1 MKTKSRII
9 SIVNAYSLN
18 SSIAGISTFRLSQ
31 LNLSTDLEAKLP
43 SNVRLGHLAEKVV
56 SKLIKSSTNY
66 TLLHENIQI
75 LEDKKTIGEIDFIL
89 QEVHTREIT
98 HVELAYKF
106 YLYDPACS
114 SEPIKN
120 WIGPNRNDSLQ
131 EKLDKLEKKQFPLL
145 YHHCTESTFK
155 DIALA
160 DVSQALCLL
169 VSLYIPYEYKKSF
182 SPEYQKGIKGYYLD
196 FETFT
201 TLEHSATFYYTPT
214 KKEWGI
220 DPSENEIWTDLSG
233 IIQQIKACML
243 EKQAPLVWQKKGS
256 TYTQFF
262 IVWW

>member
-66 TLLHENIQI
+66 TLLYENIQI

-145 YHHCTESTFK
+145 YHHCTESTF
-155 DIALA
+155 
-160 DVSQALCLL
+160 
-169 VSLYIPYEYKKSF
+169 
-182 SPEYQKGIKGYYLD
+182 
-196 FETFT
+196 
-201 TLEHSATFYYTPT
+201 
-214 KKEWGI
+214 
-220 DPSENEIWTDLSG
+220 
-233 IIQQIKACML
+233 
-243 EKQAPLVWQKKGS
+243 
-256 TYTQFF
+256 
-262 IVWW
+262 

>member
-1 MKTKSRII
+1 MKTKSRIT
-9 SIVNAYSLN
+9 SIVNSHSLS
-18 SSIAGISTFRLSQ
+18 SSIAGISTFSLSQ
-31 LNLSTDLEAKLP
+31 LDLDTDLEVTLP
-43 SNVRLGHLAEKVV
+43 DNVRLGHLAEKVV
-56 SKLIKSSTNY
+56 SELIKSSTNY
-66 TLLHENIQI
+66 TLLYENIQI
-75 LEDKKTIGEIDFIL
+75 LEGKKTIGEIDFIL
-89 QEVHTREIT
+89 QEASTNEIT

-106 YLYDPACS
+106 YLYDPAIS

-145 YHHCTESTFK
+145 YNRYVKYKLE

-201 TLEHSATFYYTPT
+201 ILEHSATFYYTPT

-220 DPSENEIWTDLSG
+220 DPSENEIWTELSG
-233 IIQQIKACML
+233 IQQQIKACML